1 MEQGL
6 VSDYTAGEGKEQKKK
21 MYFKIM
27 PSDKNHP
34 KLCFQIQEFTC
45 GVNEQWPQ
53 IM

>member
-6 VSDYTAGEGKEQKKK
+6 VSGCTAEGGKEQKKK
-21 MYFKIM
+21 LYFKIM

-34 KLCFQIQEFTC
+34 KLCLQIKEFTC